1 MRYNADRP
9 ACGEAP
15 IPYKPMSLER
25 RHLLFGFVTV
35 ALIAGACKADERRS
49 DAADREAAVL
59 ALVAAL
65 DHTMLLSDRQREE
78 LRVLFSEHER
88 GLWRTPRT
96 WHALMNPRRSPWQS
110 AMIRASFAVL
120 EWPDSELA
128 SILRPPQLAVCRELR
143 TFALILV
150 HRDSTE
156 PRPHELLFELSLGDV
171 AAICELSD
179 EQRAGLQFIGKSDL
193 NRSALLA
200 SRTVRYGRGDEN
212 DPAEP
217 AMPGP
222 SLAAGTLPG
231 DLPRY
236 RKALE
241 QWLTTEQRQK
251 LETAHQRRREFERQ
265 AELAAIARIVCRDA
279 ALNEEQSGRL
289 SGWLDDRMC
298 ETSHGDAAVCVR
310 SELLVA
316 LSRLSPDEVAAVVG
330 AEASAIAS
338 VWKQLRTELRRNG
351 LAETIPTTR

>member
-1 MRYNADRP
+1 MGWPPVPCRN
-9 ACGEAP
+9 
-15 IPYKPMSLER
+15 PMPLER
-25 RHLLFGFVTV
+25 RQPLFGFVMA
-35 ALIAGACKADERRS
+35 ALIAGACRADERWS
-49 DAADREAAVL
+49 EAADREAAVL
-59 ALVAAL
+59 TLVAAL
-65 DHTMLLSDRQREE
+65 DQTMLLGDQQRRD
-78 LRVLFSEHER
+78 LRALLSEHER
-88 GLWRTPRT
+88 GHWRTPHT
-96 WHALMNPRRSPWQS
+96 WHALMTRQRTPWQS

-120 EWPDSELA
+120 EWRDSELGA
-128 SILRPPQLAVCRELR
+128 ILRPAQLVVCRELR

-156 PRPHELLFELSLGDV
+156 PRPHELLFELSFGDV

-193 NRSALLA
+193 NRSGLLA

-212 DPAEP
+212 DPAAP

-289 SGWLDDRMC
+289 SGWLDDRLR
-298 ETSHGDAAVCVR
+298 ETSHGDAALCVR

-316 LSRLSPDEVAAVVG
+316 LSRLSPDEVAAAVG

-351 LAETIPTTR
+351 LAETIPPTR